1 MKIAGIEQAI
11 TILRRGGLVAFPT
24 ETVYGLGADA
34 ENPDAVTRIFAAKGR
49 PVHHPVIVHI
59 GHHDLLHRLAVDVPP
74 SALLLTQHFW
84 PGPLTLILKRN
95 THVPDAVTGGQ
106 DTVGLRMPDHP
117 VARALLTAFGGGI
130 AAPSANRFGRL
141 SPTTAAH
148 VREELGDA
156 VDYVLDGG
164 PCQVGIE
171 STVLDLSGVHARLL
185 RPGAVTAAQIE
196 AILGKPLAAVSGD
209 VPRSPG
215 MMASHYAPQTALTLA
230 ASNDL
235 LARIKQ
241 CLENGER
248 VAVLAWS
255 AVPALPG
262 CIRQAMPDDAGAY
275 AHELYARLR
284 ELDALQVDRI
294 LVEAPPPDA
303 AWLAVSDR
311 LMRAASQVDRG
322 SS

>member
-1 MKIAGIEQAI
+1 MKVAGIEDAT

-49 PVHHPVIVHI
+49 PAHHPVIVHI
-59 GHHDLLHRLAVDVPP
+59 GHLDLLYRLAVGIPP
-74 SALLLTQHFW
+74 STLLLTQHFW
-84 PGPLTLILKRN
+84 PGPLTLILKRSM
-95 THVPDAVTGGQ
+95 HVPDAVTGGQ

-117 VARALLTAFGGGI
+117 VARALLAAFGGGI

-148 VREELGDA
+148 VRAELGGA

-171 STVLDLSGVHARLL
+171 STVLDLSGVHPRLL
-185 RPGAVTAAQIE
+185 RPGAVTATQIE
-196 AILGKPLAAVSGD
+196 TVLGKPLATVSGD

-215 MMASHYAPQTALTLA
+215 MLPSHYAPQTALTLA

-235 LARIKQ
+235 HTKLKQ
-241 CLENGER
+241 CLEKGER
-248 VAVLAWS
+248 VAVLARP

-262 CIRQAMPDDAGAY
+262 CIWQAMPDDPSAY
-275 AHELYARLR
+275 AHELYARLH
-284 ELDALQVDRI
+284 ELDALQVDRL
-294 LVEAPPPDA
+294 LVEMPPREA

-311 LMRAASQVDRG
+311 LMRAASRVDLPG
-322 SS
+322 